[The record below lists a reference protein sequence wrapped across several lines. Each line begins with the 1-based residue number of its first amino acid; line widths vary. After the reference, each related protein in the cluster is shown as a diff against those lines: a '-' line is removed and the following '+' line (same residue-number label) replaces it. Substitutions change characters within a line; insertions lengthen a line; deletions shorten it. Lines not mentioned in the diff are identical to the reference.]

1 MWFCK
6 NMYSINFLKKI
17 LVILG
22 VLILAI
28 FVSYYFVYREVRFRD
43 ETYQTL
49 LRDLSFQDAKQ
60 EYLISTQRTME
71 GLLLDIN
78 HINDSVVSKEGD
90 VEFIETLE
98 TIAKESGLT
107 IEIDSLVLS
116 NDPTLVPDSVDIL
129 KVKAKTKGSWANSYL
144 FLSRLESLPFKLKID
159 SFGLSNTLAEVVLA
173 NKKVVKNSI
182 WQSVF
187 EISVLKYK

>member
-1 MWFCK
+1 
-6 NMYSINFLKKI
+6 MYSIQTLKKI
-17 LVILG
+17 LVALG
-22 VLILAI
+22 ILILII
-28 FVSYYFVYREVRFRD
+28 FTSYYFIYREVRFRD

-60 EYLISTQRTME
+60 EYLISTQKTID
-71 GLLLDIN
+71 GLMLDIN
-78 HINDSVVSKEGD
+78 HINDSVVSKDGD

-98 TIAKESGLT
+98 AIAKESGLS

-116 NDPTLVPDSVDIL
+116 NDPTLTPHSVDVL
-129 KVKAKTKGSWANSYL
+129 KIRAKTRGSWEGSYL
-144 FLSRLESLPFKLKID
+144 FLSRLESLPLKLKID
-159 SFGLSNTLAEVVLA
+159 SFGLSNILVDVVLS
-173 NKKVVKNSI
+173 NKKVVKRSV